1 MAVMLQTFGRLCL
14 KDRSGNDIPFPEKAL
29 ILICYLLTTEHLRE
43 ARSTL
48 ANLLWVDDG
57 GTATTNLRKLIS
69 RIKLRQSEI
78 GIELFSF
85 SGTELTLQGRALKVD
100 TAEFEASPNAKD
112 VNQAL
117 QYMAQKVNEG
127 FLRDV
132 RLDSPL
138 FDRWLC
144 GQREALVDRLRVHF
158 EKVVLAPRAKQ
169 DMTIVKNAALVLLEL
184 RPLDD
189 FVQEILDEVSGFRRQ
204 ASVSVHQPLK
214 AGPAVAGTP
223 ASKFPAPSTP
233 WSAPTRAPHSSLPDA
248 ADHRLSLQN
257 GPPAQGGISRPRL
270 VLLPPL
276 SKDRQE
282 VNALAGALIED
293 ITIAL
298 CASKEVSV
306 VAPYTSE
313 QISMQSDKAATFEK
327 YSINYVL
334 ETRLTQEGGG
344 HSIFT
349 QLVNFGSDEVI
360 WADRFDLRNVGLLH
374 CRAEIAAAMSGVV
387 GREVQR
393 NETARWSMENNPEA
407 FKAYLLGT
415 RYSKQLTLPEVRR
428 SRKLFREALAINS
441 GMSMAMSSLAR
452 TYFMEWL
459 LTARDETS
467 LLKLAEERALQAI
480 ELDETSA
487 LGYRELGVI
496 RLYRRDFDGSLE
508 ALDKAEAVSP
518 QFANVVASYADTLV
532 QASRPAEGIEKIK
545 RGIELNPLCPD
556 DYYWT
561 AAGAAYSVGEY
572 QDALDY
578 IAKMK
583 EKAPADRLAAASWA
597 MLNNMQKA
605 RQFVRKTLANN
616 PDFELDKWLLMV
628 PFREEWQKNHYREGL
643 QKAGY
648 R

>member
-1 MAVMLQTFGRLCL
+1 MAVTLHTFGRLCL
-14 KDRSGNDIPFPEKAL
+14 KDRSGNDVPFPEKAL
-29 ILICYLLTTEHLRE
+29 ILICYLFTTEHHRD

-48 ANLLWVDDG
+48 ASLLWTGDC

-69 RIKLRQSEI
+69 RIKTRQSEI
-78 GIELFSF
+78 GIEFLGF
-85 SGTELTLQGRALKVD
+85 SGTELRLQSRTLKVD
-100 TAEFEASPNAKD
+100 IADFDALADTKD
-112 VNQAL
+112 QNHAL
-117 QYMAQKVNEG
+117 QYMAQKINEG

-132 RLDSPL
+132 RVNSPL
-138 FDRWLC
+138 FDRWLT
-144 GQREALVDRLRVHF
+144 GQREALVDRLRSQF
-158 EKVVLAPRAKQ
+158 EKVVLAPKSEQ
-169 DMTIVKNAALVLLEL
+169 NLTVVKNAALVLLEL
-184 RPLDD
+184 RPLDE
-189 FVQEILDEVSGFRRQ
+189 FVQEVLDDASRYRRQ
-204 ASVSVHQPLK
+204 LKVTKHEPSAAAHLSPDRLPGGLTLSSTPWTAPATAKKQALADSVHQHLPLRN
-214 AGPAVAGTP
+214 
-223 ASKFPAPSTP
+223 ST
-233 WSAPTRAPHSSLPDA
+233 ALKGGVSL
-248 ADHRLSLQN
+248 
-257 GPPAQGGISRPRL
+257 PRL

-282 VNALAGALIED
+282 INALAGALIED

-298 CASKEVSV
+298 CASREVSV

-313 QISMQSDKAATFEK
+313 QITMQSDKASTFEK

-334 ETRLTQEGGG
+334 ETRLTNESGG
-344 HSIFT
+344 HSIFA
-349 QLVNFGSDEVI
+349 QLVNFGSDEVV
-360 WADRFDLRNVGLLH
+360 WADRFDLQNVGLIH
-374 CRAEIAAAMSGVV
+374 CRSEIAAAMSGVV

-393 NETARWSMENNPEA
+393 NEAIRWSMENNPEA

-415 RYSKQLTLPEVRR
+415 RYSKHLSLPEVRH

-459 LTARDETS
+459 LTARGGSD
-467 LLKLAEERALQAI
+467 LLKVAEERALQAI
-480 ELDETSA
+480 ELDQTSA

-496 RLYRRDFDGSLE
+496 RLYRREFDASLD

-518 QFANVVASYADTLV
+518 QFANVIASYADTLV
-532 QASRPAEGIEKIK
+532 QASRPAEGLEKIK
-545 RGIELNPLCPD
+545 RAIELNPLCPD

-561 AAGAAYSVGEY
+561 AAGAAYSIGEY
-572 QDALDY
+572 QEALDY
-578 IAKMK
+578 IARMK

-597 MLNNMQKA
+597 MLNNPQKA